1 MEVQGPG
8 STPPGPISYPSS
20 TLKTPQLC
28 LCALSCPPATSSI
41 RSSLSPA
48 SVSPT
53 DAILS
58 MYPVL
63 TLPLRSHSA
72 CSVKLISGSL
82 ALSLLSEPG

>member
-8 STPPGPISYPSS
+8 STPPGPINYPS

-28 LCALSCPPATSSI
+28 LCALSCPPATSFI
-41 RSSLSPA
+41 CCSLCPA

-53 DAILS
+53 DAILP

-63 TLPLRSHSA
+63 TAYLRFSSPLT
-72 CSVKLISGSL
+72 
-82 ALSLLSEPG
+82 LL